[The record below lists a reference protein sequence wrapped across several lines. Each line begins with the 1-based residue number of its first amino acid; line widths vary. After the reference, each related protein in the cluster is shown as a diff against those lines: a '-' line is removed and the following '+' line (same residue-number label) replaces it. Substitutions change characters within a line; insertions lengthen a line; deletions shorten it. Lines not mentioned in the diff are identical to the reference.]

1 MDHVIYNLILSIGK
15 TVLFFVYLERNNIDW
30 KDKIVSKC

>member
-15 TVLFFVYLERNNIDW
+15 TVLFFVYLETNNIDW